1 MFNSDK
7 PSLDQLPS
15 TARLV
20 KSTVL
25 ALLSAI
31 AILVTVVLP
40 AEYGID
46 PTGAG
51 RVLGLTEMG
60 EIKNELAKEAEEDR
74 KMDRQS
80 GKQSN
85 LIDGFLGLF
94 VSPAHAS
101 EGDGWKDEKVFTL
114 KPRETAEFKLVM
126 TEGQTAQFSMIVEGG
141 RVNFDLHGH
150 GSGKSATYEKGRGS
164 QGSKGEFRA
173 AFDGEHGWFW
183 RNRNKVPVN
192 VKIQVTGDYTEVKSS
207 L

>member
-85 LIDGFLGLF
+85 LIDGFLVLF

-150 GSGKSATYEKGRGS
+150 SSGKSATDEKGRGS

-173 AFDGEHGWFW
+173 AFDVEHGWFW
-183 RNRNKVPVN
+183 RNRDKVPVT
-192 VKIQVTGDYTEVKSS
+192 VKIQVTGDYTEVKSN

>member
-60 EIKNELAKEAEEDR
+60 EIKNELAKEAE
-74 KMDRQS
+74 
-80 GKQSN
+80 
-85 LIDGFLGLF
+85 
-94 VSPAHAS
+94 
-101 EGDGWKDEKVFTL
+101 
-114 KPRETAEFKLVM
+114 
-126 TEGQTAQFSMIVEGG
+126 
-141 RVNFDLHGH
+141 
-150 GSGKSATYEKGRGS
+150 
-164 QGSKGEFRA
+164 
-173 AFDGEHGWFW
+173 
-183 RNRNKVPVN
+183 
-192 VKIQVTGDYTEVKSS
+192 
-207 L
+207 

>member
-20 KSTVL
+20 KSTIL
-25 ALLSAI
+25 AMVSAVV
-31 AILVTVVLP
+31 ILVTVVLP

-60 EIKNELAKEAEEDR
+60 EIKNELATEAEEDR

-80 GKQSN
+80 SNQSN
-85 LIDGFLGLF
+85 LLDGFLGLF
-94 VSPAHAS
+94 VSQAYAS
-101 EGDGWKDEKVFTL
+101 EGGGWKNEKVFTL

-126 TEGQTAQFSMIVEGG
+126 AEGAAAQFSMIVEGG

-164 QGSKGEFRA
+164 RGSKGEFRA
-173 AFDGEHGWFW
+173 EFDGEHGWFW
-183 RNRNKVPVN
+183 RNRDKVDVT
-192 VKIQVTGDYTEVKSS
+192 VKIQVKGDYIDVKSN

>member
-1 MFNSDK
+1 MFNSNK

-15 TARLV
+15 TAQLV
-20 KSTVL
+20 KSTIL
-25 ALLSAI
+25 ALLSAFV
-31 AILVTVVLP
+31 ILVTVVLP

-51 RVLGLTEMG
+51 RMLGLTEMG

-85 LIDGFLGLF
+85 LINGFFGLF
-94 VSPAHAS
+94 VSQAHAS

-126 TEGQTAQFSMIVEGG
+126 TKGQTAQFSMIVEGG

-150 GSGKSATYEKGRGS
+150 GSGQSATYEKGRGS
-164 QGSKGEFRA
+164 QGSTGEFRA
-173 AFDGEHGWFW
+173 KFDGEHGWFW
-183 RNRNKVPVN
+183 RNRDKVEVT
-192 VKIQVTGDYTEVKSS
+192 VKIQVKGNYDDAKSN